1 MKATSSS
8 PIILESVQKD
18 VKTTTHPHTH
28 TAHTLCFFLPKC
40 SCRKWQGSGL
50 CVIQDAG
57 DASAVEVHH
66 SKVMGTSGVIA
77 GQTAS
82 PNPHLQHLEAA

>member
-1 MKATSSS
+1 MKATSFS

-18 VKTTTHPHTH
+18 VKTIIHLLTH

-40 SCRKWQGSGL
+40 SRQEWQGGGL

-66 SKVMGTSGVIA
+66 SKVMGTSGVRA